1 MFNWQ
6 LQLCVG
12 LIFGVELKCSTSS
25 RSSISSKMQCHF
37 WHVTAILFHVFDAQP
52 GLPPLVVDLV
62 RRLLKRERSE
72 SSESGES
79 GESGESSVRLRQ
91 AASGCVPMCADV
103 CRCVT
108 CLRSLEV
115 IGGEIIIWPLLPFHC
130 KEPSHRLPL
139 DQVLRLWQPK
149 LAITS

>member
-79 GESGESSVRLRQ
+79 GESSVRLRQ
-91 AASGCVPMCADV
+91 AVCRCVPMCADV
-103 CRCVT
+103 SRV
-108 CLRSLEV
+108 
-115 IGGEIIIWPLLPFHC
+115 
-130 KEPSHRLPL
+130 
-139 DQVLRLWQPK
+139 
-149 LAITS
+149 